1 MTDDMKESDT
11 QQIIILWSDIDNN
24 MMLNVKLTAF

>member
-1 MTDDMKESDT
+1 MNDDMKESDT

>member
-1 MTDDMKESDT
+1 MNDDMKESDT
-11 QQIIILWSDIDNN
+11 QQIIILWSDIDNK